1 MHWAT
6 SIYPNPI
13 RQYDISIIY
22 PSTKEDPKAL
32 HPVLAV
38 DEYFSDMPALE
49 EQELDED
56 VEDVEEVME
65 EDEVDIE
72 VLNKLFMDTDSVSE
86 FEGF

>member
-38 DEYFSDMPALE
+38 DKYFSDMPALE
-49 EQELDED
+49 EQEL
-56 VEDVEEVME
+56 V
-65 EDEVDIE
+65 DEVDIK